1 MPSAT
6 VGRERV
12 ESHASAVL
20 RHPRGFGVNVGMFQR
35 ALQIAG
41 VRIYTKV
48 PVASG
53 LQCAVPVVDDIV
65 VHVRVGRRLVALPR
79 PLFQVV
85 VHGVRQVARIH
96 AKLLEFGDHVGTF
109 FFGERRSI
117 RVGIP
122 VDAERDAKPLAFGNV
137 ALRFLVG
144 IVAFAVAEADDH
156 AFHAVGFRFGPVDVA
171 LPSGNVDHA
180 FGLLHEQVVLV
191 IKEGFRIV
199 VGAPVRA
206 VFIAFEFGELY
217 VHVGYSIFDI
227 FRTYRNEGFAVS
239 FGERVRLLIL
249 RTDQRRIGYGF
260 AGFNILDLTFGGNG
274 QVFRNH
280 GGIVGNLVT
289 DGAWKF
295 RIRIVRHAGRRLLV
309 ARLIIRLHNN
319 AIICSNGTSL
329 CNSILNRN
337 ILQCVSRRNR
347 DGSRQ
352 RNRRQRSRNLQ
363 NMMWRNHSSASLE

>member
-1 MPSAT
+1 MP
-6 VGRERV
+6 
-12 ESHASAVL
+12 
-20 RHPRGFGVNVGMFQR
+20 F
-35 ALQIAG
+35 
-41 VRIYTKV
+41 
-48 PVASG
+48 
-53 LQCAVPVVDDIV
+53 
-65 VHVRVGRRLVALPR
+65 PR

-85 VHGVRQVARIH
+85 IHGVRQIARIH

-109 FFGERRSI
+109 FFGERRSV

-239 FGERVRLLIL
+239 FGKRVRLLIL

-274 QVFRNH
+274 QVFRNYSC
-280 GGIVGNLVT
+280 IVGNLVT

-295 RIRIVRHAGRRLLV
+295 RIRIVGHAGRRLLV
-309 ARLIIRLHNN
+309 ACLIIRLHNN

>member
-96 AKLLEFGDHVGTF
+96 TELLEFGDHVGTF
-109 FFGERRSI
+109 FFGNRRSV

-156 AFHAVGFRFGPVDVA
+156 AFHTVGFRFGPVDVA

-180 FGLLHEQVVLV
+180 FGLLHEQVVLIV
-191 IKEGFRIV
+191 EEGFRIV
-199 VGAPVRA
+199 VGAPVRT
-206 VFIAFEFGELY
+206 VIIAFEFGCLY
-217 VHVGYSIFDI
+217 FRVGL
-227 FRTYRNEGFAVS
+227 RGL
-239 FGERVRLLIL
+239 RLCGL
-249 RTDQRRIGYGF
+249 
-260 AGFNILDLTFGGNG
+260 
-274 QVFRNH
+274 
-280 GGIVGNLVT
+280 
-289 DGAWKF
+289 
-295 RIRIVRHAGRRLLV
+295 
-309 ARLIIRLHNN
+309 
-319 AIICSNGTSL
+319 
-329 CNSILNRN
+329 
-337 ILQCVSRRNR
+337 
-347 DGSRQ
+347 
-352 RNRRQRSRNLQ
+352 
-363 NMMWRNHSSASLE
+363 

>member
-1 MPSAT
+1 MP
-6 VGRERV
+6 
-12 ESHASAVL
+12 
-20 RHPRGFGVNVGMFQR
+20 
-35 ALQIAG
+35 
-41 VRIYTKV
+41 
-48 PVASG
+48 
-53 LQCAVPVVDDIV
+53 
-65 VHVRVGRRLVALPR
+65 LPG

-109 FFGERRSI
+109 FFGERRSV

-122 VDAERDAKPLAFGNV
+122 VDAERDAESLAFGNV
-137 ALRFLVG
+137 TLRFLVG

-156 AFHAVGFRFGPVDVA
+156 AFHAVGFRFGPIDVA

-191 IKEGFRIV
+191 VEKSFRIV
-199 VGAPVRA
+199 VSAPVRA

-217 VHVGYSIFDI
+217 VRVGYSIFDI
-227 FRTYRNEGFAVS
+227 FRTYRNEGFAIG
-239 FGERVRLLIL
+239 FGKRIRLLIL
-249 RTDQRRIGYGF
+249 RTDQCRIGYNF
-260 AGFNILDLTFGGNG
+260 AGFDVLDLPFGGDG

-289 DGAWKF
+289 DGVWKF
-295 RIRIVRHAGRRLLV
+295 RIRIVRHAVLRLLV
-309 ARLIIRLHNN
+309 ARLIIRLIVRLHNST
-319 AIICSNGTSL
+319 IIRSNGTAL
-329 CNSILNRN
+329 RNRILNRN

-347 DGSRQ
+347 NGSRQ
-352 RNRRQRSRNLQ
+352 RNRRQRSHNLQ